1 MVWKP
6 NKTLGLIVGLVIL
19 LTIIGVDVFLVRS
32 IVGRSLDLN
41 LYFTSLLLVLSLP
54 LAGLWI
60 FWYLGLL
67 TLHYHLDRNALS
79 ITCGTSRQIVP
90 MGAIQRIVP
99 GSEVRVARGF
109 KGVGWPGYLHGTV
122 QLEGLGML
130 LTSSTEPLEH
140 QLVVVTNSWCYGI
153 SPRNTQQF
161 LEDLAARRSLGPIRE
176 YAQAMET
183 TAFAALRVWRDRWFW
198 GIIVLAFAAN
208 AVLFGLV
215 SRLYAYLPERMP
227 LHFDALGQVDR
238 IAAKSGIL
246 VIPGIGMLTLA
257 VNGLLSLLIYQRE
270 RLGAYLL
277 AVIALAVQAISWLA
291 AISILNW

>member
-1 MVWKP
+1 
-6 NKTLGLIVGLVIL
+6 
-19 LTIIGVDVFLVRS
+19 
-32 IVGRSLDLN
+32 
-41 LYFTSLLLVLSLP
+41 
-54 LAGLWI
+54 
-60 FWYLGLL
+60 
-67 TLHYHLDRNALS
+67 
-79 ITCGTSRQIVP
+79 
-90 MGAIQRIVP
+90 
-99 GSEVRVARGF
+99 
-109 KGVGWPGYLHGTV
+109 
-122 QLEGLGML
+122 
-130 LTSSTEPLEH
+130 
-140 QLVVVTNSWCYGI
+140 
-153 SPRNTQQF
+153 
-161 LEDLAARRSLGPIRE
+161 
-176 YAQAMET
+176 
-183 TAFAALRVWRDRWFW
+183 LRVWRDRWFW

-227 LHFDALGQVDR
+227 LHFDALGQADR